1 VALAQTEPIGLGC
14 QNRETREFVTHHSP
28 KIKKGRKFDQVVAG
42 AREVFMREGYQGA
55 SVDSIAKAA
64 GVSKA
69 TLYSYFAD
77 KKLLFLEVA
86 KAECLRQSE
95 TAMVQAQSGATTPET
110 LTDIARRMTCF
121 FLSDFG
127 QQVFR
132 ICVAES
138 ERFPELGRTFYQS
151 GPELARARVVG
162 FLRDA
167 VARGDLAIDDV
178 ELAADQFAELCKADL
193 FQRVVFNV
201 GKPVT
206 EADRDRV
213 IHAAVD
219 MFMARYGTRG

>member
-1 VALAQTEPIGLGC
+1 
-14 QNRETREFVTHHSP
+14 VTHHVAR
-28 KIKKGRKFDQVVAG
+28 IRKGRKFDQVVAG
-42 AREVFMREGYQGA
+42 AREVFLREGYQGA
-55 SVDSIAKAA
+55 SVDSIARAA

-69 TLYSYFAD
+69 TLYSYFPD

-95 TAMVQAQSGATTPET
+95 TAMVQAQSGASTRET
-110 LTDIARRMTCF
+110 LTDIADRMTRF

-151 GPELARARVVG
+151 GPELARERLVG
-162 FLRDA
+162 FLACAMD
-167 VARGDLAIDDV
+167 RGDLMIEDP

-193 FQRVVFNV
+193 FHRLVFNIRDS
-201 GKPVT
+201 VT
-206 EADRDRV
+206 EAERQRV
-213 IHAAVD
+213 IRGAVD
-219 MFMARYGTRG
+219 MFMARYGARP

>member
-1 VALAQTEPIGLGC
+1 M
-14 QNRETREFVTHHSP
+14 THHSP
-28 KIKKGRKFDQVVAG
+28 RIRKGRKFDQVVAG
-42 AREVFMREGYQGA
+42 ARDVFLREGYQGA

-69 TLYSYFAD
+69 TLYSYFSD

-95 TAMVQAQSGATTPET
+95 TAMVQARSGASTRET
-110 LTDIARRMTCF
+110 LTDIADRMTRF

-138 ERFPELGRTFYQS
+138 DRFPELGRTFYQS
-151 GPELARARVVG
+151 GPELARGRLVG
-162 FLRDA
+162 FLECA
-167 VARGDLAIDDV
+167 MARGDLSIDDP

-193 FQRVVFNV
+193 FHRLVFNIRDS
-201 GKPVT
+201 VT
-206 EADRDRV
+206 EAERQRV
-213 IHAAVD
+213 IRGAVE
-219 MFMARYGTRG
+219 MFLARYGVPG